1 MISSTG
7 DPSAAASHT
16 GAEPAAAASIDKVRD
31 ILFGNQVREFER
43 RFARLEERIIKAWV
57 RELKAAAKPKT
68 IAPAE
73 VVEPEWHPG
82 RETQVPEAKP
92 AVTGLLTTLAEM
104 NLRLASLEDKVD
116 RLLSVWS

>member
-1 MISSTG
+1 MIGRSAPYVR
-7 DPSAAASHT
+7 DLAAAGKIP
-16 GAEPAAAASIDKVRD
+16 GATNGAKKGKRAYW
-31 ILFGNQVREFER
+31 
-43 RFARLEERIIKAWV
+43 RFEERIIKAWV